1 VNDSLK
7 VIGSSFSTIA
17 LNVWNLV
24 PEVLGVILLAL
35 NIVYIWLKIK
45 RFIK

>member
-1 VNDSLK
+1 MTDSLK

-17 LNVWNLV
+17 LNIWELV
-24 PEVLGVILLAL
+24 PEALGIILLIL